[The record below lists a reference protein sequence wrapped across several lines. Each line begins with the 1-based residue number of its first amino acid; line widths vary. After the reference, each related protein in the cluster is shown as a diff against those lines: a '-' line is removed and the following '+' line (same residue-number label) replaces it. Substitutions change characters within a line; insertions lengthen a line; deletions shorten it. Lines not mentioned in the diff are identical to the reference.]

1 MALGHSQDNL
11 SLLFIPNNNYVLYNY
26 YHPFSSIEKGLDQ
39 LGKDWP
45 LLPLTQV
52 LFCCRLDLRALPSR
66 DRLLLQGAGVE
77 LILSQL
83 AMSSP
88 FPG

>member
-11 SLLFIPNNNYVLYNY
+11 SLLSIPNNNYVLCNY
-26 YHPFSSIEKGLDQ
+26 YYLFSSVEEGLDQ

-52 LFCCRLDLRALPSR
+52 LFCCRLDLRTLPSR
-66 DRLLLQGAGVE
+66 DRLLPQGAGME

>member
-11 SLLFIPNNNYVLYNY
+11 SLLSIPNNNYVLYNY
-26 YHPFSSIEKGLDQ
+26 YYLFSSVEEGLDQ

-45 LLPLTQV
+45 LLPLTKV
-52 LFCCRLDLRALPSR
+52 LFCCRLDLRTLPSR
-66 DRLLLQGAGVE
+66 DRLLPQGVGME